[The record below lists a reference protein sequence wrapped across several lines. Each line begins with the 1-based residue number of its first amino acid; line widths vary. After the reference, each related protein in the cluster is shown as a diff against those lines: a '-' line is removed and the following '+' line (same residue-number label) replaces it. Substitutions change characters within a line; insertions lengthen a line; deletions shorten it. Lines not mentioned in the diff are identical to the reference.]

1 MSDYSVKCVI
11 YKIKHTLPQR
21 DQARVQ
27 QATQHAK
34 PATNKNKACHEK
46 RNSKASDLLP
56 LATRQIGF
64 RKTHCFHALEAC
76 NHTENSTQQRNC
88 QRTNRQPTPD
98 KQPTNTSPF
107 AVSGNKRR
115 ARQQKTTTKTY
126 TKKKSFTA
134 ERQPATTTSSTCFF
148 YVLFF
153 FISLP
158 SALFCGPEASHLR
171 LTPRRHHFQTTPVVA
186 RGSPPNGGSAA
197 AAPCE
202 APPPAGAPSS
212 APGGTELFQ
221 LAGAWA
227 LLLPWVW
234 AWASRALG
242 QPCSAG
248 TAPRTS
254 ACGSL
259 GSPAPPLQQP
269 SASTRRRR
277 SPRTGCSRR
286 PLPAGCSATARTP

>member
-1 MSDYSVKCVI
+1 MQN
-11 YKIKHTLPQR
+11 QR
-21 DQARVQ
+21 R
-27 QATQHAK
+27 TK
-34 PATNKNKACHEK
+34 TRACHEK
-46 RNSKASDLLP
+46 RNSRASDLLP

-76 NHTENSTQQRNC
+76 NHTENPTQQRNC

-115 ARQQKTTTKTY
+115 ARQQKNNNQNIH
-126 TKKKSFTA
+126 KKKVFHCRTTA
-134 ERQPATTTSSTCFF
+134 SHHHFLNLFF
-148 YVLFF
+148 LRSFF

-158 SALFCGPEASHLR
+158 SAFFCGPEASHLR

-186 RGSPPNGGSAA
+186 PGSPPNGGSAA

-259 GSPAPPLQQP
+259 GWPAPPLQQP
-269 SASTRRRR
+269 SVSTRRRR
-277 SPRTGCSRR
+277 SPRTECSRR

>member
-1 MSDYSVKCVI
+1 MPWKLATTQ
-11 YKIKHTLPQR
+11 K
-21 DQARVQ
+21 
-27 QATQHAK
+27 TQHNN
-34 PATNKNKACHEK
+34 ATANGQTDNQ
-46 RNSKASDLLP
+46 RQTNS
-56 LATRQIGF
+56 
-64 RKTHCFHALEAC
+64 
-76 NHTENSTQQRNC
+76 
-88 QRTNRQPTPD
+88 QPTPALLLF
-98 KQPTNTSPF
+98 QATNVEPDS
-107 AVSGNKRR
+107 K
-115 ARQQKTTTKTY
+115 KTTTKTY
-126 TKKKSFTA
+126 TKKSLSLPNDSQPPPLPQFVFFT
-134 ERQPATTTSSTCFF
+134 FF
-148 YVLFF
+148 FF

-259 GSPAPPLQQP
+259 GWPAPPLQQP